1 MGQHGWT
8 PKGISLS
15 EISQK
20 TNTKPSHMWNVKT
33 DCPSWVQVWEKRVKG
48 IKRCKIGAVK

>member
-33 DCPSWVQVWEKRVKG
+33 DCPSW
-48 IKRCKIGAVK
+48 GADVGETGERDQTV

>member
-33 DCPSWVQVWEKRVKG
+33 DCPSWVQVWEKQVKG
-48 IKRCKIGAVK
+48 IKRCKLGAVK